1 MEESSWKTKII
12 KLYYFIINYDNKLI
26 LFLILFAL
34 FTTLYELCE
43 KASLIRTE
51 FKNYIENKNDQFRK
65 NR

>member
-12 KLYYFIINYDNKLI
+12 KLYYFIINYDNKFI

-43 KASLIRTE
+43 KAFLIKTE
-51 FKNYIENKNDQFRK
+51 FKNFIENKK
-65 NR
+65 

>member
-34 FTTLYELCE
+34 FTTLYELRE
-43 KASLIRTE
+43 KASLIKTE
-51 FKNYIENKNDQFRK
+51 FKNFIENKK
-65 NR
+65 